1 MNALPNLSLSPKHQ
15 AMLDASAISPDVAE
29 QRGYRTITSKAEI
42 VQLGFADFQART
54 PALLI
59 PIHGLGCVAGA
70 VRYQL
75 RPDDPRL
82 NERGKAIKY
91 ETPAGARMTL
101 DVPPATRAVLDDPS
115 VPLIFTEGIKK
126 VDAIE
131 SAGGYAAGLL
141 GVFNYR
147 GKGED
152 GETADLRDFEH
163 INLARRVTYV
173 GYDSDVMTNPKVKAA
188 LDGLTALLQKH
199 GALVRHIFLPDAAD
213 GGKQGID
220 DFLAAGH
227 TMDDVYALAR
237 DAPDDGSDD
246 VPKEDTHPATADTFV
261 VERQLNES
269 ANALRLRGRHGE
281 NLRYCAV
288 LGQWLLWDETRWE
301 PDDTGAIIE
310 RVKDVSASIYV
321 EAANAPEA
329 YREDYA
335 KWARRSHSLSVI
347 KATATLA
354 QSIPTLAVRPD
365 DLDADPWLFNIL
377 NGTINLRT
385 GDHRPHDRADL
396 ITKVA
401 PVRYDASATCPTFL
415 RFLERVIPNADTRGF
430 LQRFAGYSLTGN
442 TREDAMAIL
451 YGSGRNGKTTFVE
464 LLRDLLGDYGVQTP
478 TETLM
483 VKRDGA
489 IPNDLARLKGA
500 RFVAA
505 AEGNDGQRLAEG
517 TIKAL
522 TGRDRIPARFLN
534 HEWFTFP
541 PTFKVWFSTNHRPI
555 VRGTD
560 IAIWER
566 LRLIPF
572 TVRFYRADEL
582 TDEYRQRNAE
592 ALAAGELEPYPPMD
606 VELPDKLR
614 AEMPG
619 VLNWM
624 LEGCRDWR
632 ANGLGTP
639 EEVKTATANYR
650 DEMDTLGNWIAD
662 CCIEGPK
669 MTASAKQLY
678 ASYVAWCEGNG
689 ERTGSQNALGKS
701 LGERGYTS
709 ERTRDGVHWF
719 GIGIIDAPHQGN
731 FNTEERSV
739 NLVNLCEPKNGVV
752 SRDHA
757 KFNLPLNKVHKGSQG
772 SHDTETPLA
781 AEDLPD
787 RVALRKWADDEAL
800 GWENPT
806 FPEAAIRE
814 ATRRYYALTIPEGS
828 PRKEMA
834 DLILAAMK
842 GLPQTKGG
850 AQ

>member
-1 MNALPNLSLSPKHQ
+1 MIAHKPIKINLSPTHQ
-15 AMLDASAISPDVAE
+15 AMLRDSGISPEVAQ
-29 QRGYRTITSKAEI
+29 QRGYRTVTSPTEI
-42 VQLGFADFQART
+42 VQLGFADFQSRT
-54 PALLI
+54 PALLV
-59 PIHGLGCVAGA
+59 PVHGLGCVAGA
-70 VRYQL
+70 VRYQV
-75 RPDDPRL
+75 RPDNPRL
-82 NERGKAIKY
+82 NNKGKQIKY
-91 ETPAGARMTL
+91 ETPLGARMTL
-101 DVPPATRAVLDDPS
+101 DVPPATRAVLADPT
-115 VPLIFTEGIKK
+115 VPLVFAEGIKK
-126 VDAIE
+126 VDAIM
-131 SAGGYAAGLL
+131 SAGGHAVGLL

-152 GETADLRDFEH
+152 GETADLPDFDH
-163 INLARRVTYV
+163 INLVQRVTDIC
-173 GYDSDVMTNPKVKAA
+173 YDSDVMTNPKVRAA
-188 LDGLTALLQKH
+188 LDGLTALLQKR
-199 GALVRHIFLPDAAD
+199 GARVRHIFLPDADD
-213 GGKQGID
+213 GGKQGVD
-220 DFLAAGH
+220 DFLAAGY

-237 DAPDDGSDD
+237 DPEGSDG
-246 VPKEDTHPATADTFV
+246 DTFAS
-261 VERQLNES
+261 ERQLNET
-269 ANALRLRGRHGE
+269 ANALRLRRRHGE
-281 NLRYCAV
+281 NIRYCAKY
-288 LGQWLLWDETRWE
+288 GQWLLWDRTRWRE
-301 PDDTGAIIE
+301 DDTGAIIE
-310 RVKDVSASIYV
+310 RVKDV
-321 EAANAPEA
+321 AADLYRAAATAPEA
-329 YREDYA
+329 YRDDYA

-354 QSIPTLAVRPD
+354 QSLPMVAIRPD
-365 DLDADPWLFNIL
+365 DLDADPWLFNVL

-385 GDHRPHDRADL
+385 GDHRPHDRANL
-396 ITKVA
+396 TTKVA

-415 RFLERVIPNADTRGF
+415 RFLERIIPNADTRGF
-430 LQRFAGYSLTGN
+430 LQRFAGCSLTGD

-451 YGSGRNGKTTFVE
+451 YGGGRNGKTTLIN
-464 LLRDLLGDYGVQTP
+464 LLGDLLGDYAVQTP

-483 VKRDGA
+483 VKREGG

-500 RFVAA
+500 RLVAA
-505 AEGNDGQRLAEG
+505 SEGNEGQRLAEG
-517 TIKAL
+517 TIKQL
-522 TGRDRIPARFLN
+522 TGRDLIPARFLN

-566 LRLIPF
+566 LRLVPF

-772 SHDTETPLA
+772 SHDAETALA
-781 AEDLPD
+781 ADDLPD

-800 GWENPT
+800 GWENTT

-814 ATRRYYALTIPEGS
+814 ATRRYYALTIPPVA
-828 PRKEMA
+828 PRDEMA
-834 DLILAAMK
+834 KVILAAMK
-842 GLPQTKGG
+842 GLPQTKGT

>member
-1 MNALPNLSLSPKHQ
+1 MSAQPNPGLSPTHQ
-15 AMLDASAISPDVAE
+15 AMLDASAIRRDVADA
-29 QRGYRTITSKAEI
+29 RGYRTITSTTEI

-54 PALLI
+54 PALLV
-59 PIHGLGCVAGA
+59 PVYGLGCVAGA
-70 VRYQL
+70 VRYQI

-82 NERGKAIKY
+82 NEKGKQVKY
-91 ETPAGARMTL
+91 ETPLGARMTL
-101 DVPPATRAVLDDPS
+101 DVPPATRAVLDDPA

-126 VDAIE
+126 VDAIN
-131 SAGGYAAGLL
+131 SAGGHAIGLL

-152 GETADLRDFEH
+152 GETANLPDFDH
-163 INLARRVTYV
+163 LNLAQRVADIC
-173 GYDSDVMTNPKVKAA
+173 YDSDVMTNPKVKAA

-199 GALVRHIFLPDAAD
+199 GARVRHIFLPDADD
-213 GGKQGID
+213 GGKQGVD

-237 DAPDDGSDD
+237 DPEGSD
-246 VPKEDTHPATADTFV
+246 ADTFAS
-261 VERQLNES
+261 ERQLNET
-269 ANALRLRGRHGE
+269 ANALRLRRRHGE
-281 NLRYCAV
+281 NIRYCAKY
-288 LGQWLLWDETRWE
+288 GQWLVWDGTRWRE
-301 PDDTGAIIE
+301 DDTGAIIE
-310 RVKDVSASIYV
+310 RVKDV
-321 EAANAPEA
+321 AADLYRAAATAPEA
-329 YREDYA
+329 YRDDYA

-354 QSIPTLAVRPD
+354 QSLPMVAIRPD
-365 DLDADPWLFNIL
+365 DLDADPWLFNVL
-377 NGTINLRT
+377 NGTINLKT
-385 GDHRPHDRADL
+385 GDHRPHDRANL

-415 RFLERVIPNADTRGF
+415 RFLERIIPNTDTRRF
-430 LQRFAGYSLTGN
+430 LQRFAGCSLTGD

-451 YGSGRNGKTTFVE
+451 YGGGRNGKTTLIN
-464 LLRDLLGDYGVQTP
+464 LLGDLLGDYAVQTP

-483 VKRDGA
+483 VKREGG

-500 RFVAA
+500 RLVAA
-505 AEGNDGQRLAEG
+505 SEGNEGQRLAEG
-517 TIKAL
+517 TIKQL
-522 TGRDRIPARFLN
+522 TGRDLIPARFLN

-566 LRLIPF
+566 LRLVPF

-772 SHDTETPLA
+772 SHDAETSFTED
-781 AEDLPD
+781 DLPD
-787 RVALRKWADDEAL
+787 RVALRQWADDEAL
-800 GWENPT
+800 GWENGT

>member
-1 MNALPNLSLSPKHQ
+1 MSAKEATPLLSPEHQ
-15 AMLDASAISPDVAE
+15 AMLDSSAIRPDVAKA
-29 QRGYRTITSKAEI
+29 RGYRTITSKAEI
-42 VQLGFADFQART
+42 VGLGFADYQART
-54 PALLI
+54 PALLV
-59 PIHGLGCVAGA
+59 PVHGVEGDIVLH
-70 VRYQL
+70 QL

-82 NERGKAIKY
+82 NEKGKEIKY
-91 ETPAGARMTL
+91 ETPAGSRMRI
-101 DVPPATRAVLDDPS
+101 DVPPAVRPVLADTS
-115 VPLIFTEGIKK
+115 IRLTFTEGIKK
-126 VDAIE
+126 GDAIV
-131 SAGGYAAGLL
+131 SAGGYAISLL
-141 GVFNYR
+141 GVWNYR
-147 GKGED
+147 GRNEN
-152 GETADLRDFEH
+152 GETGPLEDLNP
-163 INLARRVTYV
+163 INVEGREIDIAF
-173 GYDSDVMTNPKVKAA
+173 DSDVMTNLKVKAA
-188 LDGLTALLQKH
+188 LHGLTALLQGR
-199 GALVRHIFLPDAAD
+199 GAIVRHVFFPNAPD
-213 GGKQGID
+213 GGKQGVD

-227 TMDDVYALAR
+227 TMDDVYALAS
-237 DAPDDGSDD
+237 DAPADDSDD

-269 ANALRLRGRHGE
+269 ANALRLRRRHGE

-288 LGQWLLWDETRWE
+288 LGQWLLWDERRWE
-301 PDDTGAIIE
+301 LDDTGAIIE
-310 RVKDVSASIYV
+310 HVKDVSASIYV

-329 YREDYA
+329 YREHYA

-354 QSIPTLAVRPD
+354 QSLPTLAVRPD
-365 DLDADPWLFNIL
+365 DLDADPWLFNL
-377 NGTINLRT
+377 ESGTITLRT

-451 YGSGRNGKTTFVE
+451 YGGGRNGKTTFVE
-464 LLRDLLGDYGVQTP
+464 VLRDLLGDYGVQTP

-619 VLNWM
+619 ILNWM
-624 LEGCRDWR
+624 LEGCRDWL

-669 MTASAKQLY
+669 LTATAKQLY
-678 ASYVAWCEGNG
+678 TSYVAWCEGNG
-689 ERTGSQNALGKS
+689 EKAETQTALGRR
-701 LGERGYTS
+701 LRERGYTS
-709 ERTRDGVHWF
+709 ERTRDGVYWL
-719 GIGIIDAPHQGN
+719 GIGIADSPQQSS
-731 FNTEERSV
+731 FETESPSHEQFV
-739 NLVNLCEPKNGVV
+739 KGVKGCEPENGVV
-752 SRDHA
+752 SRDHG
-757 KFNLPLNKVHKGSQG
+757 NISRPSNRVHNPSQTANP
-772 SHDTETPLA
+772 SHETETSFT
-781 AEDLPD
+781 EDDLPD
-787 RVALRKWADDEAL
+787 RVALGQWAEDEGL
-800 GWENPT
+800 GWENTT

-814 ATRRYYALTIPEGS
+814 ATRRYYALTIPPVA
-828 PRKEMA
+828 PRDEMA
-834 DLILAAMK
+834 KAILAAMK
-842 GLPQTKGG
+842 GG
-850 AQ
+850 AS

>member
-1 MNALPNLSLSPKHQ
+1 MIAHKPIKINLSPTHQ
-15 AMLDASAISPDVAE
+15 AMLRDSGISPEVAQ
-29 QRGYRTITSKAEI
+29 QRGYRTVTSPTEI
-42 VQLGFADFQART
+42 VQLGFADFQSRT
-54 PALLI
+54 PALLV
-59 PIHGLGCVAGA
+59 PVHGLGCVAGA
-70 VRYQL
+70 VRYQV
-75 RPDDPRL
+75 RPDNPRL
-82 NERGKAIKY
+82 NNKGKQIKY
-91 ETPAGARMTL
+91 ETPLGARMTL
-101 DVPPATRAVLDDPS
+101 DVPPATRAVLADPT
-115 VPLIFTEGIKK
+115 VPLVFAEGIKK
-126 VDAIE
+126 VDAIM
-131 SAGGYAAGLL
+131 SAGGHAVGLL

-152 GETADLRDFEH
+152 GETADLPDFDH
-163 INLARRVTYV
+163 INLVQRVTDIC
-173 GYDSDVMTNPKVKAA
+173 YDSDVMTNPKVRAA
-188 LDGLTALLQKH
+188 LDGLTALLQKR
-199 GALVRHIFLPDAAD
+199 GARVRHIFLPDADD
-213 GGKQGID
+213 GGKQGVD
-220 DFLAAGH
+220 DFLAAGY

-237 DAPDDGSDD
+237 DPEGSDG
-246 VPKEDTHPATADTFV
+246 DTFAS
-261 VERQLNES
+261 ERQLNET
-269 ANALRLRGRHGE
+269 ANALRLRRRHGE
-281 NLRYCAV
+281 NIRYCAKY
-288 LGQWLLWDETRWE
+288 GQWLVWDGTRWRE
-301 PDDTGAIIE
+301 DDTGAIIE
-310 RVKDVSASIYV
+310 RVKDV
-321 EAANAPEA
+321 AADLYRAAATAPEA
-329 YREDYA
+329 YRDDYA

-354 QSIPTLAVRPD
+354 QSLPMVAIRPD
-365 DLDADPWLFNIL
+365 DLDADPWLFNVL

-385 GDHRPHDRADL
+385 GDHRPHDRANL
-396 ITKVA
+396 TTKVA

-415 RFLERVIPNADTRGF
+415 RFLERIIPNADTRGF
-430 LQRFAGYSLTGN
+430 LQRFAGCSLTGD

-451 YGSGRNGKTTFVE
+451 YGGGRNGKTTLIN
-464 LLRDLLGDYGVQTP
+464 LLGDLLGDYAVQTP

-483 VKRDGA
+483 VKREGG

-500 RFVAA
+500 RLVAA
-505 AEGNDGQRLAEG
+505 SEGNEGQRLAEG
-517 TIKAL
+517 TIKQL
-522 TGRDRIPARFLN
+522 TGRDLIPARFLN

-566 LRLIPF
+566 LRLVPF

-772 SHDTETPLA
+772 SHDAETALA
-781 AEDLPD
+781 ADDLPD

-800 GWENPT
+800 GWENTT

-814 ATRRYYALTIPEGS
+814 ATRRYYALTIPPVA
-828 PRKEMA
+828 PRDEMA
-834 DLILAAMK
+834 KVILAAMK
-842 GLPQTKGG
+842 GLPQTKGT